1 MDDLNER
8 DLEKALMQ
16 TLVTGT
22 YTLAKNYVLDYSF
35 KKLHFLNLKII
46 NGSFTCSYFEN
57 CKFTNVIFEE
67 VNLEECDFV
76 GCDFEN
82 TTFKGCGTRNLQI
95 IKCNSTPLISNC

>member
-35 KKLHFLNLKII
+35 KKLHFQNLKII

-82 TTFKGCGTRNLQI
+82 TTFKGCETRNIQFV
-95 IKCNSTPLISNC
+95 KCKHMPSIV